1 MFESTK
7 KFPLLGINTLEN
19 RIEIVEKE
27 SKMRNTEKEAA
38 SKANNKQESQFS
50 ACKWSFSFTFSYLVL
65 ITLKASENPGIQIF
79 LEKREMKTYQII
91 YSSLTAV
98 DR

>member
-7 KFPLLGINTLEN
+7 KFLLLGINTLEN

-50 ACKWSFSFTFSYLVL
+50 ACK
-65 ITLKASENPGIQIF
+65 
-79 LEKREMKTYQII
+79 
-91 YSSLTAV
+91 
-98 DR
+98 